1 MNEFSF
7 DKISFSLIDFFR
19 FALSDM
25 NNDGD
30 DDDERS
36 IAFYV
41 IERLI
46 LLDML
51 AACMEDL
58 LHEGLIQVYII

>member
-1 MNEFSF
+1 
-7 DKISFSLIDFFR
+7 
-19 FALSDM
+19 M
-25 NNDGD
+25 NND

-46 LLDML
+46 LLDIML

-58 LHEGLIQVYII
+58 LHEGLIQVYTKRERTNVCV